1 MRLILV
7 GFGTVGR
14 GVADSLVEALPAL
27 KSRGLEPRVVAVV
40 DPVVG
45 SVAHAEGLDLERLV
59 ALADAGEPLSKHPG
73 TEALSG
79 VDDAIASAG
88 GDVLVEL
95 TPTDLQT
102 GQPGLGH
109 VRAAIAAGL
118 HVITTNKGPIA
129 LAYRELAEAALAGGV
144 ELRFEGT
151 VMSGT
156 PVLNVCESGLA
167 GAGIEGIRGVVNG
180 TCNFILSQ
188 MEEGFGFDDALAE
201 AQSLG
206 YAEADPSGDVDGWD
220 AAAKALILA
229 NCVLG
234 ADLSI
239 EEVHRHGI
247 RDISLVDVEAAA
259 VEGKS
264 WRLVVR
270 VDRADSGWRA
280 SVAPEAVDRQDPIGG
295 LTGPGN
301 MLVFDTLALGEV
313 VVAGPG
319 AGRRATG
326 HAVIADLIGL
336 HHHRS
341 GE

>member
-14 GVADSLVEALPAL
+14 GLADSLVEAGPAL
-27 KSRGLEPRVVAVV
+27 RGLGLEPRVVAVV

-45 SVAHAEGLDLERLV
+45 SVAHAEGFDLERLV
-59 ALADAGEPLSKHPG
+59 SLADAGEPLSEHPG
-73 TEALSG
+73 AEGLSG
-79 VDDAIASAG
+79 VDDAITRAPA
-88 GDVLVEL
+88 DVLVEL

-102 GQPGLGH
+102 GQPGLDH

-118 HVITTNKGPIA
+118 HVVTSNKGPIA
-129 LAYRELAEAALAGGV
+129 LAYRELAEAAKARGV

-156 PVLNVCESGLA
+156 PVLNVCETGLA
-167 GAGIEGIRGVVNG
+167 GAGIQGIRGVVNG
-180 TCNFILSQ
+180 TCNFILTQ
-188 MEEGFGFDDALAE
+188 MERGIDFDQALAE
-201 AQSLG
+201 AQRLG
-206 YAEADPSGDVDGWD
+206 YAEADPSGDVDAWD

-234 ADLSI
+234 ADLRI
-239 EEVHRHGI
+239 DQVKRHGI
-247 RDISLVDVEAAA
+247 REISLVDVEAAA

-264 WRLVVR
+264 WRLVAR
-270 VDRADSGWRA
+270 VERDGDGWRA
-280 SVAPEAVDRQDPIGG
+280 RVAPEAVDRQDPIGA

-301 MLVFDTLALGEV
+301 LLVFDTLALGEV
-313 VVAGPG
+313 AIAGPG

-326 HAVIADLIGL
+326 QAVIADLVGIQQ
-336 HHHRS
+336 RS
-341 GE
+341 HT

>member
-14 GVADSLVEALPAL
+14 GLADSLLEAGPAL
-27 KSRGLEPRVVAVV
+27 RDRGVEPRVVGVV

-45 SVAHAEGLDLERLV
+45 SVVHRDGFDLERLV
-59 ALADAGEPLSKHPG
+59 NLADAGEPLSGYPG
-73 TEALSG
+73 AGPLSG
-79 VDDAIASAG
+79 VEDAIASASA
-88 GDVLVEL
+88 DVLIEL

-102 GQPGLGH
+102 GQPGLDH

-118 HVITTNKGPIA
+118 HVVTTNKGPIA
-129 LAYRELAEAALAGGV
+129 LAYRELADAAKTRGV

-156 PVLNVCESGLA
+156 PVLNVCETGLA
-167 GAGIEGIRGVVNG
+167 GAGIQGIRGVVNG
-180 TCNFILSQ
+180 TCNFILTQ
-188 MEEGFGFDDALAE
+188 MEQGIGFDQALTE
-201 AQSLG
+201 AQRLG
-206 YAEADPSGDVDGWD
+206 YAEADPSGDVDAWD

-234 ADLSI
+234 ADLRMDQ
-239 EEVHRHGI
+239 VGRHGI
-247 RDISLVDVEAAA
+247 REISLADVEAAA

-264 WRLVVR
+264 WRLVAR
-270 VDRADSGWRA
+270 VDRDSGGWRA
-280 SVAPEAVDRQDPIGG
+280 SVAPEAVDRRDPIGA

-301 MLVFDTLALGEV
+301 LLVFNTLGLGEV
-313 VVAGPG
+313 AIAGPG

-326 HAVIADLIGL
+326 QAVIADLVGIRQ
-336 HHHRS
+336 RS
-341 GE
+341 NA